1 MYIEKETYLI
11 KPFIKN
17 SFLKQ
22 SVSDFG
28 NNIGN
33 ASSKDIVSTI
43 DKNRSVLLS
52 KKNLL
57 KNQKY
62 IYKIFNVV
70 GNSITRD
77 NHIDK
82 AEIYKFI
89 RDYYKYIKKQNIT
102 DEAIGNMKVFDMLDL
117 MVIWYKKHQ

>member
-1 MYIEKETYLI
+1 MNIETETYFL

-22 SVSDFG
+22 SVSEFG
-28 NNIGN
+28 DKIGN
-33 ASSKDIVSTI
+33 ANFDDIVSII
-43 DKNRSVLLS
+43 DSNRTVLLS
-52 KKNLL
+52 RKTLNKN
-57 KNQKY
+57 KKY
-62 IYKIFNVV
+62 IYPIFDVV
-70 GNSITRD
+70 GNSITVD

-102 DEAIGNMKVFDMLDL
+102 DEAIGNMKVFDILDL
-117 MVIWYKKHQ
+117 MVIWYKHIK